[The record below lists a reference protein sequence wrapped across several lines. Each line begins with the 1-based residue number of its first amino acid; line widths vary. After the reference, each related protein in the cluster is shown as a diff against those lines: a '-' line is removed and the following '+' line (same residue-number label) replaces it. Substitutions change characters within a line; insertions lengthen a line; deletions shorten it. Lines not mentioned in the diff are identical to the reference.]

1 MHECCLQRPY
11 NTHPIIEI
19 HECVIYMM
27 HECACRGRQYSPRYE
42 PVAATAAAATL
53 VAAAAVAAEKCSK
66 ATSTAWYPPAHPL
79 VL

>member
-1 MHECCLQRPY
+1 
-11 NTHPIIEI
+11 
-19 HECVIYMM
+19 MM

-42 PVAATAAAATL
+42 PVAATAAAATV